1 MSVMFNVVFASR
13 CRSTHH
19 KLAMDALRHVRG
31 DDSVLWR
38 NLFLKYHGSY
48 LEGAKAPDDV
58 FKDFKNHVLHVG
70 DGWWGGA
77 IKAVQTWYDRT
88 VHALKQRD
96 WEEAVYSAGVLSHYY
111 TDPCQPFHTGQS
123 EAEGAVHRAA
133 EWSICKCYH
142 EFQNILE
149 ADLGGYPEMEL
160 PATAEWL
167 ADHVKA
173 GAAAANVH
181 YEACIDHYDLARG
194 VKNPLVGMDQEMKDR
209 VARMVG
215 HATVGFARLLER
227 VFDESYIQPPH
238 VELTLDSLIA
248 QLRQPVNWVVKQLK
262 DVKDR
267 HAVMEMWREF
277 QASGKVVEEL
287 PEDDRAVRRL
297 HAQEVRGIALGELDA
312 EPARAPGAA
321 YGEGAPK
328 RHRSSEPVTARAR
341 GNRPR
346 YTRSGRNVVA
356 RTTGGGQVPVESPVA
371 GVGPGNGYA
380 PPTAPARPVT
390 TASVLNEGRQP
401 HAWNTPRVTALP
413 ERETL
418 GTPTAARSLQVEAR
432 IAPLVSR
439 EHVEFAE
446 PSSRGDDYPL
456 ASRESSRQQP
466 VRSEPVPAAPVRP
479 ELSVSRQEYAS
490 AALDRTFQDRRLE
503 EAAASARLE
512 QARQE
517 RERAELERT
526 ARENAERERA
536 ERANRERLER
546 ERLERERL
554 EHERL
559 DAAREHAAR
568 VEAQRVE
575 AQRLESQR
583 RSRAAVEPFPTDNRI
598 HQDGGA
604 RFDRQNVDRHNLDR
618 PDTVPMSR
626 DTLPT
631 RLVDTDPP
639 REETERSRDG
649 RPETPRDRETTTT
662 RSSTRARKF
671 YLEISN
677 PVADGPSIGNKTA
690 ERLRTVGIRSVSD
703 LLNASPEKTAA
714 RISQRWITADVIRQ
728 WQDQAR
734 LVCTIPDLRG
744 HDAQVLVGCG
754 ILSAD
759 ALARQSPQQL
769 LATVE
774 AFCATSAGERAL
786 RGGTQPDLA
795 EVTDWI
801 DAAMSARELKVA

>member
-160 PATAEWL
+160 PATADWL

-173 GAAAANVH
+173 GAAAAHVH

-194 VKNPLVGMDQEMKDR
+194 VKNPLLGMDQEMKDR

-227 VFDESYIQPPH
+227 MFDESYVQPPH

-277 QASGKVVEEL
+277 QASGKVIEEL
-287 PEDDRAVRRL
+287 PEDDRTVRRL
-297 HAQEVRGIALGELDA
+297 HAQEVRGIAMGELDA

-321 YGEGAPK
+321 FGEGAPK
-328 RHRSSEPVTARAR
+328 RHRSSDPVTARAR
-341 GNRPR
+341 GQRPR
-346 YTRSGRNVVA
+346 YTRSGKNVMGSGSGGTRLGVDAPPAIASPTVRPTTPAPATPRSGQVAPVPAVVA
-356 RTTGGGQVPVESPVA
+356 TETVVRGTP
-371 GVGPGNGYA
+371 
-380 PPTAPARPVT
+380 R
-390 TASVLNEGRQP
+390 P
-401 HAWNTPRVTALP
+401 HAWNEPRVTP
-413 ERETL
+413 VQEREAHAPPQASKPL
-418 GTPTAARSLQVEAR
+418 LVEAR

-439 EHVEFAE
+439 GPVAFVESTAQ
-446 PSSRGDDYPL
+446 GDAPPL
-456 ASRESSRQQP
+456 APRETSPSQD
-466 VRSEPVPAAPVRP
+466 VFASPAF
-479 ELSVSRQEYAS
+479 E
-490 AALDRTFQDRRLE
+490 RTIQDRRLE

-517 RERAELERT
+517 RDRGERERV
-526 ARENAERERA
+526 ARERAERERMELDRIA
-536 ERANRERLER
+536 QERAERERIELERIERANRERQER
-546 ERLERERL
+546 ERLEPRGNTRPASRRRESKRSAWRTSASRRNDWSPNGGRERL
-554 EHERL
+554 SSRYQPT
-559 DAAREHAAR
+559 RGFTRR
-568 VEAQRVE
+568 VEIDSTGRVSTGQVSTGPALTVKASTGPTTTGPRRCRCRARPCQRGLSTPTRHARKRIEV
-575 AQRLESQR
+575 ATVGPKHPANARPRPRDLRRAPESSISTSPAPSPTAR
-583 RSRAAVEPFPTDNRI
+583 RSA
-598 HQDGGA
+598 
-604 RFDRQNVDRHNLDR
+604 
-618 PDTVPMSR
+618 
-626 DTLPT
+626 T
-631 RLVDTDPP
+631 RRRNAFGPWGFA
-639 REETERSRDG
+639 RSR
-649 RPETPRDRETTTT
+649 T
-662 RSSTRARKF
+662 
-671 YLEISN
+671 
-677 PVADGPSIGNKTA
+677 
-690 ERLRTVGIRSVSD
+690 
-703 LLNASPEKTAA
+703 
-714 RISQRWITADVIRQ
+714 
-728 WQDQAR
+728 
-734 LVCTIPDLRG
+734 C
-744 HDAQVLVGCG
+744 
-754 ILSAD
+754 
-759 ALARQSPQQL
+759 
-769 LATVE
+769 
-774 AFCATSAGERAL
+774 
-786 RGGTQPDLA
+786 
-795 EVTDWI
+795 
-801 DAAMSARELKVA
+801 